1 MSYGYSAR
9 LIVLNKQANQDSLG
23 VKLGALCILHN
34 VPVTSVAKALKV
46 SRQTVYNWFCGVPP
60 PKESLEAQI
69 EAYIEDKLE
78 TQ

>member
-9 LIVLNKQANQDSLG
+9 LIVLNKEANQNSLG

-34 VPVTSVAKALKV
+34 VPVTSVATELKV
-46 SRQTVYNWFCGVPP
+46 SRQTVYNWFCGVHP

-69 EAYIEDKLE
+69 EAYIEDKLAP
-78 TQ
+78 Q